1 MRLRWSLAWALLAS
15 LAAATSLRPISVE
28 QLAQR
33 SQLIVEARA
42 LTSYARW
49 NPQHTLIF
57 TYTEFRPLRAL
68 KGTLATPLI
77 VKQLGGSAG
86 GYTQHVAGVRRW
98 QPGDEAVLFLR
109 PSAAADGSMI
119 VVGLSQGDFRIE
131 RFAGS
136 PARASNGV
144 PEISSSR
151 PGSTGQFFTGSSTTL
166 SDLENRVRRALKK

>member
-15 LAAATSLRPISVE
+15 LAAATSLRPIPVE

-57 TYTEFRPLRAL
+57 TYTEFRPLRTL
-68 KGTLATPLI
+68 KGALAAPLI

-98 QPGDEAVLFLR
+98 QPGEEAALRLR
-109 PSAAADGSMI
+109 PSAAADGGMT
-119 VVGLSQGDFRIE
+119 VAGLSQGDCRIH

-136 PARASNGV
+136 PARATHGV
-144 PEISSSR
+144 PALSSSP
-151 PGSTGQFFTGSSTTL
+151 PGTTRQ
-166 SDLENRVRRALKK
+166 S